1 MHGLNYV
8 PLYVLEYI
16 QYVSTCVNYNT
27 EHETDVF
34 TVWWFAAVFL
44 NFF

>member
-27 EHETDVF
+27 EHMRQMSSLFGDLLQYF
-34 TVWWFAAVFL
+34 
-44 NFF
+44 